1 MRKCRILPVILAAAL
16 LTGCAGADTTNID
29 RIIEAENT
37 TAAPETTAAPP
48 EPVTDAPLDAAND
61 GYDVDL
67 TILDSNMVYAQ
78 VYDMVYRPEEYEGKT
93 VRARGN
99 FAYYQDETTHKEY
112 FAVLISD
119 ATACCAQGIEFVR
132 KGEYLF
138 PDDYPEEGTEI
149 TIAGEFFSYVED
161 SVTYVQLRN
170 AEILT

>member
-1 MRKCRILPVILAAAL
+1 
-16 LTGCAGADTTNID
+16 
-29 RIIEAENT
+29 
-37 TAAPETTAAPP
+37 
-48 EPVTDAPLDAAND
+48 
-61 GYDVDL
+61 
-67 TILDSNMVYAQ
+67 MVYAQ